1 MNNEVKELI
10 KEIKGFGRS
19 TGYFTMTTMER
30 DLLLDYIN
38 LLEINRDQLSKWLEE
53 NRKCYIYQDS
63 LGEDYYFED
72 LDIFDELKGL
82 LEKGKEND

>member
-1 MNNEVKELI
+1 MNNEVQELI
-10 KEIKGFGRS
+10 KEIKGFGTSR
-19 TGYFTMTTMER
+19 GFFTMTTRER

-63 LGEDYYFED
+63 LGEDCYFED
-72 LDIFDELKGL
+72 LDIFDELKYL
-82 LEKGKEND
+82 LEKSK

>member
-10 KEIKGFGRS
+10 KEIKGLGKTNGFV
-19 TGYFTMTTMER
+19 TMTTMER

-53 NRKCYIYQDS
+53 NRKCYI
-63 LGEDYYFED
+63 
-72 LDIFDELKGL
+72 
-82 LEKGKEND
+82 